1 MRSSRRTKA
10 ELLNENAQL
19 RARLTTLPRL
29 IDNLKSQ
36 LAATRATQPPPTYIA
51 IKAIDGHGYGIDT
64 LKRWADRGQI
74 DSRREGSR
82 WFATQASV
90 TAWVNRL
97 RGR

>member
-1 MRSSRRTKA
+1 MRPSRRTKA
-10 ELLNENAQL
+10 ELTSENEQL
-19 RARLTTLPRL
+19 RAQLATLPRL

-36 LAATRATQPPPTYIA
+36 LAATRATQPPPTFIA
-51 IKAIDGHGYGIDT
+51 IKSIDAHGYGIDT

-90 TAWVNRL
+90 TARVNRL